1 MRAVITAERVFR
13 VERSQES
20 AHYVS
25 DVASDTL
32 FVVLADPP
40 AADSDADADADLKAA
55 ESKQSPPLAE
65 ASRL

>member
-32 FVVLADPP
+32 FVVLADAP
-40 AADSDADADADLKAA
+40 ATDSDADGDAKAA
-55 ESKQSPPLAE
+55 ESEPTPALADT
-65 ASRL
+65 SRL